1 MGYKLYHIREIQIK
15 VARIARYS
23 ALKQFW
29 TKISKRSLDFYPENT
44 FVALVCQINYHSA
57 LQRWKFISDF
67 RRPFFGHFGGHPMVK
82 KFQKYFFWIER
93 VILRRIEPIDDSNN
107 FIPSHSQSKSRIF
120 GENLILGI
128 WGSKRG
134 QIDLRP
140 SQIDFSRNFEPDRL
154 FISKMKISIRATFIW
169 ISL

>member
-1 MGYKLYHIREIQIK
+1 
-15 VARIARYS
+15 
-23 ALKQFW
+23 
-29 TKISKRSLDFYPENT
+29 
-44 FVALVCQINYHSA
+44 
-57 LQRWKFISDF
+57 
-67 RRPFFGHFGGHPMVK
+67 MVK

-154 FISKMKISIRATFIW
+154 FISKTKISIRATFIW
-169 ISL
+169 ISPVSLTCQFHGFLSYLIYGFTKLQNAAETRPKQLECSSIFIKGPCSLLSINVFWLH